1 MEELQQKEVATPQE
15 EVSVPLLKNTNF
27 LFLWTATLCSS
38 FALAFFTFSQ
48 TWYIAKTLNL
58 EASLGI
64 VFVALSV
71 PRLIFMIVG
80 GAIADKFPKKNIM
93 FYSNIVRALLVSA
106 ILTWFIVGDVTLYT
120 FALFALFFGLAD
132 AFFWSAD
139 GSILPELVEKHQLTQ
154 ANSLTHMSN
163 QASVILGPVLGG
175 ILIKFSNYETIFS
188 ITILLLILAAI
199 LVQKIQMTLQ
209 QEKKEE
215 KSMFTSIK
223 EGILYVKE
231 SPFLSTFLICSAFL
245 NLFLIGPMQ
254 VGFPLFVKNVL
265 HGDSLH
271 FSYLEAAVGSG
282 MAVGAVIV
290 GLRNISRRRG
300 LFCIVMMLLSGM
312 FFFILNFSTEL
323 WHALLA
329 GACYGM
335 TIAMAIVPL
344 MAMIQSTV
352 KEEMMGRVMSLL
364 MLTSMGFIPLSYAF
378 TSLALAAGLPI
389 VTIMKSGAIAVI
401 VFVLFVAIRVPVVR
415 KFD

>member
-1 MEELQQKEVATPQE
+1 MEELQQNKSALKG
-15 EVSVPLLKNTNF
+15 SGKPLLKNTNF
-27 LFLWTATLCSS
+27 LFLWAATLFSS

-71 PRLIFMIVG
+71 PRLIFMIIG
-80 GAIADKFPKKNIM
+80 GALADKFPKKNIM
-93 FYSNIVRALLVSA
+93 FYSNIIRAILVA
-106 ILTWFIVGDVTLYT
+106 TILTWFIVGDVTLYT

-139 GSILPELVEKHQLTQ
+139 GSILPELVEKSRLTQ
-154 ANSLTHMSN
+154 ANSLTQMTN

-175 ILIKFSNYETIFS
+175 ILIKFTNYETIFS
-188 ITILLLILAAI
+188 ITILLLIIAAI
-199 LVQKIQMTLQ
+199 LVQKIQFTVP
-209 QEKKEE
+209 EKNETDKG
-215 KSMFTSIK
+215 MFTSIK
-223 EGILYVKE
+223 EGISYVKE

-265 HGDSLH
+265 HGDSLQ
-271 FSYLEAAVGSG
+271 FSYLEASVGGG
-282 MAVGAVIV
+282 MAIGAVIV
-290 GLRNISRRRG
+290 GLKNINRRRG
-300 LFCIVMMLLSGM
+300 LFCIIMMLLSGI
-312 FFFILNFSTEL
+312 FFLAINFSTVL
-323 WHALLA
+323 WQALLA
-329 GACYGM
+329 GMFYGI

-364 MLTSMGFIPLSYAF
+364 MLSSMGFIPLSYAF
-378 TSLALAAGLPI
+378 TSLALGIGIPI
-389 VTIMKSGAIAVI
+389 VTVMKSGAIAVI

>member
-1 MEELQQKEVATPQE
+1 MEELQQNKTALEG
-15 EVSVPLLKNTNF
+15 SGKPLLKNTNF
-27 LFLWTATLCSS
+27 LFLWAATLFSS

-58 EASLGI
+58 EASLGV

-80 GAIADKFPKKNIM
+80 GAVADKFPKKNIM
-93 FYSNIVRALLVSA
+93 FYSNIIRAILVA
-106 ILTWFIVGDVTLYT
+106 TILTWFIVGDITLYT

-139 GSILPELVEKHQLTQ
+139 GSILPELVEKSRLTQ
-154 ANSLTHMSN
+154 ANSLTQMTN

-175 ILIKFSNYETIFS
+175 ILIKFTNYETIFS
-188 ITILLLILAAI
+188 ITILLLIVAAI
-199 LVQKIQMTLQ
+199 LVQKIQFTMPEQKDTD
-209 QEKKEE
+209 KG
-215 KSMFTSIK
+215 MFTSIK

-265 HGDSLH
+265 HGDSLQ
-271 FSYLEAAVGSG
+271 FSYLEASVGGG
-282 MAVGAVIV
+282 MAIGAVIV
-290 GLRNISRRRG
+290 GLKNINRRRG
-300 LFCIVMMLLSGM
+300 LFCIIMMLLSGV
-312 FFFILNFSTEL
+312 FFLSINFSTVL
-323 WHALLA
+323 WQALLA
-329 GACYGM
+329 GMFYGI

-364 MLTSMGFIPLSYAF
+364 MLSSMGFIPLSYAF
-378 TSLALAAGLPI
+378 TSIALAIGIPI
-389 VTIMKSGAIAVI
+389 VTVMKSGAIAVI

>member
-1 MEELQQKEVATPQE
+1 MEELQQNKSALEG
-15 EVSVPLLKNTNF
+15 SGKPLLKNTNF
-27 LFLWTATLCSS
+27 LFLWAATLFSS

-58 EASLGI
+58 EASLGV

-71 PRLIFMIVG
+71 PRLIFMIIG
-80 GAIADKFPKKNIM
+80 GAVADKFPKKNIM
-93 FYSNIVRALLVSA
+93 FYSNIIRAILVA
-106 ILTWFIVGDVTLYT
+106 TILTWFIVGDVTLYT

-139 GSILPELVEKHQLTQ
+139 GSILPELVEKSRLTQ
-154 ANSLTHMSN
+154 ANSLTQMTN

-175 ILIKFSNYETIFS
+175 ILIKFTNYETIFS
-188 ITILLLILAAI
+188 ITILLLIVAAI
-199 LVQKIQMTLQ
+199 LVQKIQFTMPE
-209 QEKKEE
+209 QENTDKG
-215 KSMFTSIK
+215 MFTSIK

-231 SPFLSTFLICSAFL
+231 SPFLSTFLLCSAFL

-265 HGDSLH
+265 HGDSLQ
-271 FSYLEAAVGSG
+271 FSYLEASVGGG
-282 MAVGAVIV
+282 MAIGAIIV
-290 GLRNISRRRG
+290 GLKNINRRRG
-300 LFCIVMMLLSGM
+300 LFCIIMMLLSGV
-312 FFFILNFSTEL
+312 FFLSINFSTVL
-323 WHALLA
+323 WQALLA
-329 GACYGM
+329 GMFYGI

-364 MLTSMGFIPLSYAF
+364 MLSSMGFIPLSYAF
-378 TSLALAAGLPI
+378 TSIALAIGIPI
-389 VTIMKSGAIAVI
+389 VTVMKSGAIAVI

>member
-1 MEELQQKEVATPQE
+1 MEELQQNKTALEG
-15 EVSVPLLKNTNF
+15 SGKPLLKNTNF
-27 LFLWTATLCSS
+27 LFLWAATLFSS

-58 EASLGI
+58 EASLGV

-71 PRLIFMIVG
+71 PRLIFMIIG
-80 GAIADKFPKKNIM
+80 GAVADKFPKKNIM
-93 FYSNIVRALLVSA
+93 FYSNIIRAILVA
-106 ILTWFIVGDVTLYT
+106 TILTWFIVGDVTLYT

-139 GSILPELVEKHQLTQ
+139 GSILPELVEKSRLTQ
-154 ANSLTHMSN
+154 ANSLTQMTN
-163 QASVILGPVLGG
+163 QASVILGPILGG
-175 ILIKFSNYETIFS
+175 ILIKFTNYETIFS
-188 ITILLLILAAI
+188 ITILLLIVAAI
-199 LVQKIQMTLQ
+199 LVQKIQFTMPELKDTD
-209 QEKKEE
+209 KG
-215 KSMFTSIK
+215 MFTSIK

-231 SPFLSTFLICSAFL
+231 SPFLSTFLLCSAFL

-271 FSYLEAAVGSG
+271 FSYLEASVGGG
-282 MAVGAVIV
+282 MAIGAVIV
-290 GLRNISRRRG
+290 GLKNINRRRG
-300 LFCIVMMLLSGM
+300 LFCIIMMLLSGV
-312 FFFILNFSTEL
+312 FFLSINFSTVL
-323 WHALLA
+323 WQALLA
-329 GACYGM
+329 GMFYGI

-364 MLTSMGFIPLSYAF
+364 MLSSMGFIPLSYAF
-378 TSLALAAGLPI
+378 TSIALAMGIPI
-389 VTIMKSGAIAVI
+389 VTVMKSGAIAVI

>member
-1 MEELQQKEVATPQE
+1 MEELQQNKTALEG
-15 EVSVPLLKNTNF
+15 SGKPLLKNTNF
-27 LFLWTATLCSS
+27 LFLWAATLFSS

-58 EASLGI
+58 EASLGV

-71 PRLIFMIVG
+71 PRLIFMIIG
-80 GAIADKFPKKNIM
+80 GAVADKFPKKNIM
-93 FYSNIVRALLVSA
+93 FYSNIIRAILVA
-106 ILTWFIVGDVTLYT
+106 TILTWFIVGDVTLYT

-139 GSILPELVEKHQLTQ
+139 GSILPELVEKSRLTQ
-154 ANSLTHMSN
+154 ANSLTQMTN

-175 ILIKFSNYETIFS
+175 ILIKFTNYETIFS
-188 ITILLLILAAI
+188 ITILLLIVAAI
-199 LVQKIQMTLQ
+199 LVQKIQFTMPELKDTD
-209 QEKKEE
+209 

-231 SPFLSTFLICSAFL
+231 SPFLSTFLLCSAFL

-271 FSYLEAAVGSG
+271 FSYLEASVGGG
-282 MAVGAVIV
+282 MAIGAVIV
-290 GLRNISRRRG
+290 GLKNINRRRG
-300 LFCIVMMLLSGM
+300 LFCIIMMLLSGV
-312 FFFILNFSTEL
+312 FFLSINFSTVL
-323 WHALLA
+323 WQALLA
-329 GACYGM
+329 GMFYGI

-364 MLTSMGFIPLSYAF
+364 MLSSMGFIPLSYAF
-378 TSLALAAGLPI
+378 TSIALAMGIPI
-389 VTIMKSGAIAVI
+389 VTVMKSGAIAVI

>member
-1 MEELQQKEVATPQE
+1 MEELQQNKTALEG
-15 EVSVPLLKNTNF
+15 SGKPLLKNTNF
-27 LFLWTATLCSS
+27 LFLWAATLFSS

-58 EASLGI
+58 EASLGV

-71 PRLIFMIVG
+71 PRLIFMIIG
-80 GAIADKFPKKNIM
+80 GAVADKFPKKNIM
-93 FYSNIVRALLVSA
+93 FYSNIIRAILVA
-106 ILTWFIVGDVTLYT
+106 TILTWFIVGDVTLYT
-120 FALFALFFGLAD
+120 FTLFALFFGLAD

-139 GSILPELVEKHQLTQ
+139 GSILPELVEKSRLTQ
-154 ANSLTHMSN
+154 ANSLTQMTN

-175 ILIKFSNYETIFS
+175 ILIKFTNYETIFS
-188 ITILLLILAAI
+188 ITILLLIVAAI
-199 LVQKIQMTLQ
+199 LVQKIQFTMSEQKDTD
-209 QEKKEE
+209 KG
-215 KSMFTSIK
+215 MFTSIK

-265 HGDSLH
+265 HGDSLQ
-271 FSYLEAAVGSG
+271 FSYLEAAVGGG
-282 MAVGAVIV
+282 MAIGAVIV
-290 GLRNISRRRG
+290 GLKNINRRRG
-300 LFCIVMMLLSGM
+300 LFCIIMMLLSGI
-312 FFFILNFSTEL
+312 FFLSINFSTVL
-323 WHALLA
+323 WQALLA
-329 GACYGM
+329 GMFYGI

-344 MAMIQSTV
+344 MAMIQATV

-364 MLTSMGFIPLSYAF
+364 MLSSMGFIPLSYAF
-378 TSLALAAGLPI
+378 TSIALAIGIPI
-389 VTIMKSGAIAVI
+389 VTVMKSGAIAVI

>member
-1 MEELQQKEVATPQE
+1 MEELQQNKSALEG
-15 EVSVPLLKNTNF
+15 SGKPLLKNTNF
-27 LFLWTATLCSS
+27 LFLWAATLFSS

-58 EASLGI
+58 EASLGV

-71 PRLIFMIVG
+71 PRLIFMIIG
-80 GAIADKFPKKNIM
+80 GAVADKFPKKNIM
-93 FYSNIVRALLVSA
+93 FYSNIVRAILVA
-106 ILTWFIVGDVTLYT
+106 TILTWFIVGDVTLYT

-139 GSILPELVEKHQLTQ
+139 GSILPELVEKSRLTQ
-154 ANSLTHMSN
+154 ANSLTQMTN

-175 ILIKFSNYETIFS
+175 ILIKFTNYETIFS
-188 ITILLLILAAI
+188 ITILLLIVAAI
-199 LVQKIQMTLQ
+199 LVQKIQFTMPTQ
-209 QEKKEE
+209 QNTDKG
-215 KSMFTSIK
+215 MFTSIK

-265 HGDSLH
+265 HGDSLQ
-271 FSYLEAAVGSG
+271 FSYLEASVGGG
-282 MAVGAVIV
+282 MAIGAVIV
-290 GLRNISRRRG
+290 GLKNINRRRG
-300 LFCIVMMLLSGM
+300 LFCIIMMLLSGV
-312 FFFILNFSTEL
+312 FFLSINFSTVL
-323 WHALLA
+323 WQALLA
-329 GACYGM
+329 GMFYGI

-364 MLTSMGFIPLSYAF
+364 MLSSMGFIPLSYAF
-378 TSLALAAGLPI
+378 TSIALAIGIPI
-389 VTIMKSGAIAVI
+389 VTVMKSGAIAVI

>member
-1 MEELQQKEVATPQE
+1 MEELQQNKSALEG
-15 EVSVPLLKNTNF
+15 SGKPLLKNTNF
-27 LFLWTATLCSS
+27 LFLWAATLFSS

-58 EASLGI
+58 EASLGV

-71 PRLIFMIVG
+71 PRLIFMIIG
-80 GAIADKFPKKNIM
+80 GAVADKFPKKNIM
-93 FYSNIVRALLVSA
+93 FYSNIVRAILVA
-106 ILTWFIVGDVTLYT
+106 TILTWFIVGDVTLYT

-139 GSILPELVEKHQLTQ
+139 GSILPELVEKSRLTQ
-154 ANSLTHMSN
+154 ANSLTQMTN

-175 ILIKFSNYETIFS
+175 ILIKFTNYETIFS
-188 ITILLLILAAI
+188 ITILLLIVAAI
-199 LVQKIQMTLQ
+199 LVQKIQFTMPEQ
-209 QEKKEE
+209 QNTD

-231 SPFLSTFLICSAFL
+231 SPFLLTFLICSAFL

-265 HGDSLH
+265 HGDSLQ
-271 FSYLEAAVGSG
+271 FSYLEASVGGG
-282 MAVGAVIV
+282 MAIGAVIV
-290 GLRNISRRRG
+290 GLKNINRRRG
-300 LFCIVMMLLSGM
+300 LFCIIMMLLSGV
-312 FFFILNFSTEL
+312 FFLSINFSTVL
-323 WHALLA
+323 WQALLA
-329 GACYGM
+329 GMFYGI

-364 MLTSMGFIPLSYAF
+364 MLSSMGFIPLSYAF
-378 TSLALAAGLPI
+378 TSIALAIGIPI
-389 VTIMKSGAIAVI
+389 VTVMKSGAIAVI

>member
-1 MEELQQKEVATPQE
+1 MEELQQNKSALEG
-15 EVSVPLLKNTNF
+15 SGKPLLKNTNF
-27 LFLWTATLCSS
+27 LFLWAATLFSS

-58 EASLGI
+58 EASLGV

-71 PRLIFMIVG
+71 PRLIFMIIG
-80 GAIADKFPKKNIM
+80 GAVADKFPKKNIM
-93 FYSNIVRALLVSA
+93 FYSNIVRAILVA
-106 ILTWFIVGDVTLYT
+106 TILTWFILGDVTLYT

-139 GSILPELVEKHQLTQ
+139 GSILPELVEKSRLTQ
-154 ANSLTHMSN
+154 ANSLTQMTN

-175 ILIKFSNYETIFS
+175 ILIKFTNYETIFS
-188 ITILLLILAAI
+188 ITILLLIVAAI
-199 LVQKIQMTLQ
+199 LVQKIQFTMPEQ
-209 QEKKEE
+209 QNTD

-254 VGFPLFVKNVL
+254 VGFPLFIKNVL
-265 HGDSLH
+265 HGDSLQ
-271 FSYLEAAVGSG
+271 FSYLEASVGGG
-282 MAVGAVIV
+282 MAIGAVIV
-290 GLRNISRRRG
+290 GLKNINRRRG
-300 LFCIVMMLLSGM
+300 LFCIIMMLLSGV
-312 FFFILNFSTEL
+312 FFLSINFSTVL
-323 WHALLA
+323 WQALLA
-329 GACYGM
+329 GMFYGI

-364 MLTSMGFIPLSYAF
+364 MLSSMGFIPLSYAF
-378 TSLALAAGLPI
+378 TSIALAIGIPI
-389 VTIMKSGAIAVI
+389 VTVMKSGAIAVI

>member
-1 MEELQQKEVATPQE
+1 MEKLQQNKSTLEG
-15 EVSVPLLKNTNF
+15 SGKPLLQNTNF
-27 LFLWTATLCSS
+27 LFLWAATLFSS

-58 EASLGI
+58 EASLGV

-80 GAIADKFPKKNIM
+80 GAVADKFPKKNIM
-93 FYSNIVRALLVSA
+93 FYSNIIRAILVA
-106 ILTWFIVGDVTLYT
+106 TILTWFIVGDVTLYT

-139 GSILPELVEKHQLTQ
+139 GSILPELVEKHRLTQ
-154 ANSLTHMSN
+154 ANSLTQMTN

-175 ILIKFSNYETIFS
+175 ILIKFTNYETIFT
-188 ITILLLILAAI
+188 ITIILLIVAAI
-199 LVQKIQMTLQ
+199 LVQKIQSTM
-209 QEKKEE
+209 QEEPDKDKG
-215 KSMFTSIK
+215 MFTSIK

-265 HGDSLH
+265 HGDSLQ
-271 FSYLEAAVGSG
+271 FSYLEAAVGGG
-282 MAVGAVIV
+282 MAIGAVIV
-290 GLRNISRRRG
+290 GLKNINRRRG
-300 LFCIVMMLLSGM
+300 LFCIVMMLLSGV
-312 FFFILNFSTEL
+312 FFLSINFSTAL
-323 WHALLA
+323 WQALLA
-329 GACYGM
+329 GAFYGI

-352 KEEMMGRVMSLL
+352 KEEMMGRVMSLM
-364 MLTSMGFIPLSYAF
+364 MLSSMGFIPLSYAI
-378 TSLALAAGLPI
+378 TSLALAAGIPI

-401 VFVLFVAIRVPVVR
+401 IFVLFVAIRVPVVR

>member
-1 MEELQQKEVATPQE
+1 MEELQQNKTALEG
-15 EVSVPLLKNTNF
+15 SGKPLLKNTNF
-27 LFLWTATLCSS
+27 LFLWAATLFSS

-58 EASLGI
+58 EASLGV

-80 GAIADKFPKKNIM
+80 GAVADKFPKKNIM
-93 FYSNIVRALLVSA
+93 FYSNIIRAILVA
-106 ILTWFIVGDVTLYT
+106 TILTWFIVGDVTLYT

-139 GSILPELVEKHQLTQ
+139 GSILPELVEKSRLTQ
-154 ANSLTHMSN
+154 ANSLTQMTN

-175 ILIKFSNYETIFS
+175 ILIKFTNYETIFS
-188 ITILLLILAAI
+188 ITILLLIVAAI
-199 LVQKIQMTLQ
+199 LVQKIQFTMPEQKDTD
-209 QEKKEE
+209 KG
-215 KSMFTSIK
+215 MFTSIK

-271 FSYLEAAVGSG
+271 FSYLEASVGGG
-282 MAVGAVIV
+282 MAIGAVIV
-290 GLRNISRRRG
+290 GLKNINRRRG
-300 LFCIVMMLLSGM
+300 LFCIIMMLLSGV
-312 FFFILNFSTEL
+312 FFLAINFSTVL
-323 WHALLA
+323 WQALLA
-329 GACYGM
+329 GMFYGI

-364 MLTSMGFIPLSYAF
+364 MLSSMGFIPLSYAF
-378 TSLALAAGLPI
+378 TSLALAMGIPI
-389 VTIMKSGAIAVI
+389 VTVMKSGAIAVI
-401 VFVLFVAIRVPVVR
+401 VFVLFVAIRIPVVR

>member
-1 MEELQQKEVATPQE
+1 MEELQQNKSALKENAK
-15 EVSVPLLKNTNF
+15 PLLKNTNF
-27 LFLWTATLCSS
+27 LFLWAATLFSS

-58 EASLGI
+58 EASLGV

-71 PRLIFMIVG
+71 PRLIFMIIG
-80 GAIADKFPKKNIM
+80 GAVADKFPKKNIM
-93 FYSNIVRALLVSA
+93 FYSNIIRAILVA
-106 ILTWFIVGDVTLYT
+106 TILTWFIVGDVTLYT

-139 GSILPELVEKHQLTQ
+139 GSILPELVEKSRLTQ
-154 ANSLTHMSN
+154 ANSLTQMSN

-175 ILIKFSNYETIFS
+175 ILIKFTNYETIFS
-188 ITILLLILAAI
+188 ITILLLIVAAI
-199 LVQKIQMTLQ
+199 LVQKIQFTMPEQ
-209 QEKKEE
+209 QNTDKG
-215 KSMFTSIK
+215 MFTSIK

-231 SPFLSTFLICSAFL
+231 SPFLSTFLLCSAFL

-265 HGDSLH
+265 HGDSLQ
-271 FSYLEAAVGSG
+271 FSYLEASVGGG
-282 MAVGAVIV
+282 MAIGAVIV
-290 GLRNISRRRG
+290 GLKNINRRRG
-300 LFCIVMMLLSGM
+300 LFCIIMMLLSGV
-312 FFFILNFSTEL
+312 FFLSINFSTVL
-323 WHALLA
+323 WQALLA
-329 GACYGM
+329 GMFYGI

-364 MLTSMGFIPLSYAF
+364 MLSSMGFIPLSYAF
-378 TSLALAAGLPI
+378 TSIALAIGLPI
-389 VTIMKSGAIAVI
+389 VTVMKSGAISVI

>member
-1 MEELQQKEVATPQE
+1 MEELQQNKSALE
-15 EVSVPLLKNTNF
+15 ETAKPLLKNTDF
-27 LFLWTATLCSS
+27 LFLWAATLFSS

-58 EASLGI
+58 EASLGV

-71 PRLIFMIVG
+71 PRLIFMIIG
-80 GAIADKFPKKNIM
+80 GALADKFPKKNIM
-93 FYSNIVRALLVSA
+93 FYSNIIRAILVA
-106 ILTWFIVGDVTLYT
+106 TILTWFIVGDVTLYT

-139 GSILPELVEKHQLTQ
+139 GSILPELVEKSRLTQ
-154 ANSLTHMSN
+154 ANSLTQMTN

-175 ILIKFSNYETIFS
+175 ILIKFTNYETIFS
-188 ITILLLILAAI
+188 ITILLLIVAAI
-199 LVQKIQMTLQ
+199 LVQKIQFTVPEQ
-209 QEKKEE
+209 QNTDKG
-215 KSMFTSIK
+215 MFTSIK

-265 HGDSLH
+265 HGDSLQ
-271 FSYLEAAVGSG
+271 FSYLEASVGGG
-282 MAVGAVIV
+282 MAIGAVIV
-290 GLRNISRRRG
+290 GLKNINRRRG
-300 LFCIVMMLLSGM
+300 LFCIIMMLLSGV
-312 FFFILNFSTEL
+312 FFLSINFSTVL
-323 WHALLA
+323 WQALLA
-329 GACYGM
+329 GMFYGI

-364 MLTSMGFIPLSYAF
+364 MLSSMGFIPLSYAF
-378 TSLALAAGLPI
+378 TSIALAMGIPI
-389 VTIMKSGAIAVI
+389 VTVMKSGAIAVI

>member
-1 MEELQQKEVATPQE
+1 MEELQQNKTALEG
-15 EVSVPLLKNTNF
+15 SGKPLLKNTNF
-27 LFLWTATLCSS
+27 LFLWAATLFSS

-58 EASLGI
+58 EASLGV

-80 GAIADKFPKKNIM
+80 GAVADKFPKKNIM
-93 FYSNIVRALLVSA
+93 FYSNIIRAILVA
-106 ILTWFIVGDVTLYT
+106 TILTWFIVGDVTLYT

-139 GSILPELVEKHQLTQ
+139 GSILPELVEKSRLTQ
-154 ANSLTHMSN
+154 ANSLTQMTN

-175 ILIKFSNYETIFS
+175 ILIKFTNYETIFS
-188 ITILLLILAAI
+188 ITILLLIVAAI
-199 LVQKIQMTLQ
+199 LVQKIQFTMPEQKDTD
-209 QEKKEE
+209 KG
-215 KSMFTSIK
+215 MFTSIK

-265 HGDSLH
+265 HGDSLQ
-271 FSYLEAAVGSG
+271 FSYLEASVGGG
-282 MAVGAVIV
+282 MAIGAIIV
-290 GLRNISRRRG
+290 GLKNINRRRG
-300 LFCIVMMLLSGM
+300 LFCIIMMLLSGI
-312 FFFILNFSTEL
+312 FFLAINFSTVL
-323 WHALLA
+323 WQALLA
-329 GACYGM
+329 GMFYGI

-364 MLTSMGFIPLSYAF
+364 MLSSMGFIPLSYAF
-378 TSLALAAGLPI
+378 TSIALAIGIPI
-389 VTIMKSGAIAVI
+389 VTVMKSGAIAVI

>member
-1 MEELQQKEVATPQE
+1 MEELQQNKTALEG
-15 EVSVPLLKNTNF
+15 SGKPLLKNTNF
-27 LFLWTATLCSS
+27 LFLWAATLFSS

-58 EASLGI
+58 EASLGV

-80 GAIADKFPKKNIM
+80 GAVADKFPKKNIM
-93 FYSNIVRALLVSA
+93 FYSNIIRAILVA
-106 ILTWFIVGDVTLYT
+106 TILTWFIVGDVTLYT

-139 GSILPELVEKHQLTQ
+139 GSILPELVEKSRLTQ
-154 ANSLTHMSN
+154 ANSLTQMTN

-175 ILIKFSNYETIFS
+175 ILIKFTNYETIFS
-188 ITILLLILAAI
+188 ITILLLIVAAI
-199 LVQKIQMTLQ
+199 LVQKIQFTMPEQKDTD
-209 QEKKEE
+209 KG
-215 KSMFTSIK
+215 MFTSIK

-271 FSYLEAAVGSG
+271 FSYLEASVGGG
-282 MAVGAVIV
+282 MAIGAVIV
-290 GLRNISRRRG
+290 GLKNINRRRG
-300 LFCIVMMLLSGM
+300 LFCIIMMLLSGI
-312 FFFILNFSTEL
+312 FFLAINFSTVL
-323 WHALLA
+323 WQALLA
-329 GACYGM
+329 GMFYGI

-364 MLTSMGFIPLSYAF
+364 MLSSMGFIPLSYAF
-378 TSLALAAGLPI
+378 TSLALAMGIPI
-389 VTIMKSGAIAVI
+389 VTVMKSGAIAVI

>member
-1 MEELQQKEVATPQE
+1 MEELQQNKTALEG
-15 EVSVPLLKNTNF
+15 SGKPLLKNTNF
-27 LFLWTATLCSS
+27 LFLWAATLFSS

-71 PRLIFMIVG
+71 PRLIFMIIG
-80 GAIADKFPKKNIM
+80 GAVADKFPKKNIM
-93 FYSNIVRALLVSA
+93 FYSNIIRAILVA
-106 ILTWFIVGDVTLYT
+106 TILTWFIVGDVTLYT

-139 GSILPELVEKHQLTQ
+139 GSILPELVEKSRLTQ
-154 ANSLTHMSN
+154 ANSLTQMTN

-175 ILIKFSNYETIFS
+175 ILIKFTNYETIFS
-188 ITILLLILAAI
+188 ITILLLIVAAI
-199 LVQKIQMTLQ
+199 LVQKIQFTMSEQKDTD
-209 QEKKEE
+209 KG
-215 KSMFTSIK
+215 MFTSIK

-265 HGDSLH
+265 HGDSLQ
-271 FSYLEAAVGSG
+271 FSYLEAAVGGG
-282 MAVGAVIV
+282 MAIGAVIV
-290 GLRNISRRRG
+290 GLKNINRRRG
-300 LFCIVMMLLSGM
+300 LFCIIMMLLSGI
-312 FFFILNFSTEL
+312 FFLSINFSTVL
-323 WHALLA
+323 WQALLA
-329 GACYGM
+329 GMFYGI

-344 MAMIQSTV
+344 MAMIQATV

-364 MLTSMGFIPLSYAF
+364 MLSSMGFIPLSYAF
-378 TSLALAAGLPI
+378 TSIALAIGIPI
-389 VTIMKSGAIAVI
+389 VTVMKSGAIAVI

>member
-1 MEELQQKEVATPQE
+1 MEELQQNKSALEG
-15 EVSVPLLKNTNF
+15 SGKPLLKNTNF
-27 LFLWTATLCSS
+27 LFLWAATLFSS

-71 PRLIFMIVG
+71 PRLIFMIIG
-80 GAIADKFPKKNIM
+80 GALADKFPKKNIM
-93 FYSNIVRALLVSA
+93 FYSNIIRAILVA
-106 ILTWFIVGDVTLYT
+106 TILTWFIVGDVTLYT

-139 GSILPELVEKHQLTQ
+139 GSILPELVEKSRLTQ
-154 ANSLTHMSN
+154 ANSLTQMTN

-175 ILIKFSNYETIFS
+175 ILIKFTNYETIFS
-188 ITILLLILAAI
+188 ITILLLIIAAI
-199 LVQKIQMTLQ
+199 LVQKIQFTVP
-209 QEKKEE
+209 EKNETDKG
-215 KSMFTSIK
+215 MFTSIK

-265 HGDSLH
+265 HGDSLQ
-271 FSYLEAAVGSG
+271 FSYLEASVGGG
-282 MAVGAVIV
+282 MAIGAVIV
-290 GLRNISRRRG
+290 GLKNINRRRG
-300 LFCIVMMLLSGM
+300 LFCIIMMLLSGV
-312 FFFILNFSTEL
+312 FFLAINFSSVL
-323 WHALLA
+323 WQALLA
-329 GACYGM
+329 GMFYGI

-364 MLTSMGFIPLSYAF
+364 MLSSMGFIPLSYAF
-378 TSLALAAGLPI
+378 TSLALGVGIPI
-389 VTIMKSGAIAVI
+389 VTVMKSGAIAVI

>member
-1 MEELQQKEVATPQE
+1 MEELQQNKSALKENAK
-15 EVSVPLLKNTNF
+15 PLLKNTNF
-27 LFLWTATLCSS
+27 LFLWAATLFSS

-71 PRLIFMIVG
+71 PRLIFMIIG
-80 GAIADKFPKKNIM
+80 GALADKFPKKNIM
-93 FYSNIVRALLVSA
+93 FYSNIIRAILVA
-106 ILTWFIVGDVTLYT
+106 TILTWFIVGDVTLYT

-139 GSILPELVEKHQLTQ
+139 GSILPELVEKSRLTQ
-154 ANSLTHMSN
+154 ANSLTQMTN

-175 ILIKFSNYETIFS
+175 ILIKFTNYETIFS
-188 ITILLLILAAI
+188 ITILLLIIAAI
-199 LVQKIQMTLQ
+199 LVQKIQFTVP
-209 QEKKEE
+209 EKTETDKG
-215 KSMFTSIK
+215 MFTSIK

-265 HGDSLH
+265 HGDSLQ
-271 FSYLEAAVGSG
+271 FSYLEASVGGG
-282 MAVGAVIV
+282 MAIGAVIV
-290 GLRNISRRRG
+290 GLKNINRRRG
-300 LFCIVMMLLSGM
+300 LFCIIMMLLSGV
-312 FFFILNFSTEL
+312 FFLSINFSTVL
-323 WHALLA
+323 WQALLA
-329 GACYGM
+329 GMFYGI

-364 MLTSMGFIPLSYAF
+364 MLSSMGFIPLSYAF
-378 TSLALAAGLPI
+378 TSIALAIGIPI
-389 VTIMKSGAIAVI
+389 VTVMKSGAIAVI

>member
-1 MEELQQKEVATPQE
+1 MEELQQNKTALEG
-15 EVSVPLLKNTNF
+15 SGKPLLKNTNF
-27 LFLWTATLCSS
+27 LFLWAATLFSS

-58 EASLGI
+58 EASLGV

-71 PRLIFMIVG
+71 PRLIFMIIG
-80 GAIADKFPKKNIM
+80 GAVADKFPKKNIM
-93 FYSNIVRALLVSA
+93 FYSNIIRAILVA
-106 ILTWFIVGDVTLYT
+106 TILTWFIVGDVTLYT

-139 GSILPELVEKHQLTQ
+139 GSILPELVEKSRLTQ
-154 ANSLTHMSN
+154 ANSLTQMTN

-175 ILIKFSNYETIFS
+175 ILIKFTNYETIFS
-188 ITILLLILAAI
+188 ITILLLIVAAI
-199 LVQKIQMTLQ
+199 LVQKIQFTMSEQKDTN
-209 QEKKEE
+209 KG
-215 KSMFTSIK
+215 MFTSIK

-265 HGDSLH
+265 HGDSLQ
-271 FSYLEAAVGSG
+271 FSYLEAAVGGG
-282 MAVGAVIV
+282 MAIGAVIV
-290 GLRNISRRRG
+290 GLKNINRRRG
-300 LFCIVMMLLSGM
+300 LFCIIMMLLSGI
-312 FFFILNFSTEL
+312 FFLSINFSTVL
-323 WHALLA
+323 WQALLA
-329 GACYGM
+329 GMFYGI

-344 MAMIQSTV
+344 MAMIQATV

-364 MLTSMGFIPLSYAF
+364 MLSSMGFIPLSYAF
-378 TSLALAAGLPI
+378 TSIALAIGIPI
-389 VTIMKSGAIAVI
+389 VTVMKSGAIAVI

>member
-1 MEELQQKEVATPQE
+1 MEELQQNKSAPTEGGT
-15 EVSVPLLKNTNF
+15 PLLQNTNF
-27 LFLWTATLCSS
+27 LFLWAATLFSS

-58 EASLGI
+58 EASLGV

-80 GAIADKFPKKNIM
+80 GAVADKFPKKNIM
-93 FYSNIVRALLVSA
+93 FYSNIIRALLVA
-106 ILTWFIVGDVTLYT
+106 TILIWFIVGHVTLYT

-139 GSILPELVEKHQLTQ
+139 GSILPELVEKHRLTQ
-154 ANSLTHMSN
+154 ANSLTQMTN

-175 ILIKFSNYETIFS
+175 ILIKFSNYETIFT
-188 ITILLLILAAI
+188 ITILLLIIAAI
-199 LVQKIQMTLQ
+199 LVQKIQFTLQ
-209 QEKKEE
+209 EKTDTDKG
-215 KSMFTSIK
+215 MFTSIK

-254 VGFPLFVKNVL
+254 VGFPLFIKNVL
-265 HGDSLH
+265 HGDSLQ
-271 FSYLEAAVGSG
+271 FSYLEAAVGGG
-282 MAVGAVIV
+282 MAIGAVIV
-290 GLRNISRRRG
+290 GLKDINRRRG
-300 LFCIVMMLLSGM
+300 LFCIIMMLLSGV
-312 FFFILNFSTEL
+312 FFLSINFSTTL
-323 WHALLA
+323 WQALLA
-329 GACYGM
+329 GAFYGI

-364 MLTSMGFIPLSYAF
+364 MLSSMGFIPLSYAF
-378 TSLALAAGLPI
+378 TSLALAAGIPI

>member
-1 MEELQQKEVATPQE
+1 MEELQQNKSALEG
-15 EVSVPLLKNTNF
+15 SGKPLLKNTNF
-27 LFLWTATLCSS
+27 LFLWAATLFSS

-58 EASLGI
+58 EASLGV

-71 PRLIFMIVG
+71 PRLIFMIIG
-80 GAIADKFPKKNIM
+80 GAVADKFPKKNIM
-93 FYSNIVRALLVSA
+93 FYSNIIRAILVA
-106 ILTWFIVGDVTLYT
+106 TILTWFIVGDVTLYT

-139 GSILPELVEKHQLTQ
+139 GSILPELVEKSRLTQ
-154 ANSLTHMSN
+154 ANSLTQMTN

-175 ILIKFSNYETIFS
+175 ILIKFTNYETIFS
-188 ITILLLILAAI
+188 ITILLLIVAAI
-199 LVQKIQMTLQ
+199 LVQKIQFTMPEQ
-209 QEKKEE
+209 QNTDKG
-215 KSMFTSIK
+215 MFTSIK

-265 HGDSLH
+265 HGDSLQ
-271 FSYLEAAVGSG
+271 FSYLEASVGGG
-282 MAVGAVIV
+282 MAIGAVIV
-290 GLRNISRRRG
+290 GLKNINRRRG
-300 LFCIVMMLLSGM
+300 LFCIVMMLLSGV
-312 FFFILNFSTEL
+312 FFLSINFSTVL
-323 WHALLA
+323 WQALLA
-329 GACYGM
+329 GMFYGI

-364 MLTSMGFIPLSYAF
+364 MLSSMGFIPLSYAF
-378 TSLALAAGLPI
+378 TSIALAIGIPI
-389 VTIMKSGAIAVI
+389 VTVMKSGAIAVI

>member
-1 MEELQQKEVATPQE
+1 MEELQQNKSALEG
-15 EVSVPLLKNTNF
+15 SGKPLLKNTNF
-27 LFLWTATLCSS
+27 LFLWAATLFSS

-58 EASLGI
+58 EASLGV

-71 PRLIFMIVG
+71 PRLIFMIIG
-80 GAIADKFPKKNIM
+80 GAVADKFPKKNIM
-93 FYSNIVRALLVSA
+93 FYSNIIRAILVA
-106 ILTWFIVGDVTLYT
+106 TILTWFIVGDVTLYT

-139 GSILPELVEKHQLTQ
+139 GSILPELVEKSRLTQ
-154 ANSLTHMSN
+154 ANSLTQMTN

-175 ILIKFSNYETIFS
+175 ILIKFTNYETIFS
-188 ITILLLILAAI
+188 ITILLLIVAAI
-199 LVQKIQMTLQ
+199 LVQKIQFTMSEQ
-209 QEKKEE
+209 QNTDKG
-215 KSMFTSIK
+215 MFTSIK

-265 HGDSLH
+265 HGDSLQ
-271 FSYLEAAVGSG
+271 FSYLEASVGGG
-282 MAVGAVIV
+282 MAIGAVIV
-290 GLRNISRRRG
+290 GLKNINRRRG
-300 LFCIVMMLLSGM
+300 LFCIIMMLLSGV
-312 FFFILNFSTEL
+312 FFLSINFSTVL
-323 WHALLA
+323 WQALLA
-329 GACYGM
+329 GMFYGI

-364 MLTSMGFIPLSYAF
+364 MLSSMGFIPLSYAF
-378 TSLALAAGLPI
+378 TSIALAIGIPI
-389 VTIMKSGAIAVI
+389 VTVMKSGAIAVI

>member
-1 MEELQQKEVATPQE
+1 MEELQQNKTALEG
-15 EVSVPLLKNTNF
+15 SGKPLLKNTNF
-27 LFLWTATLCSS
+27 LFLWAATLFSS

-58 EASLGI
+58 EASLGV

-71 PRLIFMIVG
+71 PRLIFMIIG
-80 GAIADKFPKKNIM
+80 GAVADKFPKKNIM
-93 FYSNIVRALLVSA
+93 FYSNIIRAILVA
-106 ILTWFIVGDVTLYT
+106 TILTWFIVGDVTLYT

-139 GSILPELVEKHQLTQ
+139 GSILPELVEKSRLTQ
-154 ANSLTHMSN
+154 ANSLTQMTN

-175 ILIKFSNYETIFS
+175 ILIKFTNYETIFS
-188 ITILLLILAAI
+188 ITILLLIVAAI
-199 LVQKIQMTLQ
+199 LVQKIQFTMPELKDTD
-209 QEKKEE
+209 KG
-215 KSMFTSIK
+215 MFTSIK

-231 SPFLSTFLICSAFL
+231 SPFLSTFLLCSAFL

-271 FSYLEAAVGSG
+271 FSYLEASVGGG
-282 MAVGAVIV
+282 MAIGAVII
-290 GLRNISRRRG
+290 GLKNINRRRG
-300 LFCIVMMLLSGM
+300 LFCIIMMLLSGV
-312 FFFILNFSTEL
+312 FFLSINFSTVL
-323 WHALLA
+323 WQALLA
-329 GACYGM
+329 GMFYGI

-364 MLTSMGFIPLSYAF
+364 MLSSMGFIPLSYAF
-378 TSLALAAGLPI
+378 TSIALAMGIPI
-389 VTIMKSGAIAVI
+389 VTVMKSGAIAVI

>member
-1 MEELQQKEVATPQE
+1 MEELQQNKSALEG
-15 EVSVPLLKNTNF
+15 SGKPLLKNTNF
-27 LFLWTATLCSS
+27 LFLWAATLFSS

-71 PRLIFMIVG
+71 PRLIFMIIG
-80 GAIADKFPKKNIM
+80 GALADKFPKKNIM
-93 FYSNIVRALLVSA
+93 FYSNIIRAILVA
-106 ILTWFIVGDVTLYT
+106 TILTWFIVGDVTLYT

-139 GSILPELVEKHQLTQ
+139 GSILPELVEKSRLTQ
-154 ANSLTHMSN
+154 ANSLTQMTN

-175 ILIKFSNYETIFS
+175 ILIKFTNYETIFS
-188 ITILLLILAAI
+188 ITILLLIIAAI
-199 LVQKIQMTLQ
+199 LVQKIQFTVP
-209 QEKKEE
+209 EKNETDKG
-215 KSMFTSIK
+215 MFTSIK
-223 EGILYVKE
+223 EGISYVKE

-245 NLFLIGPMQ
+245 NLFLMSPMQ

-265 HGDSLH
+265 HGDSLQ
-271 FSYLEAAVGSG
+271 FSYLEASVGGG
-282 MAVGAVIV
+282 MAIGAVIV
-290 GLRNISRRRG
+290 GLKNINRRRG
-300 LFCIVMMLLSGM
+300 LFCIIMMLLSGI
-312 FFFILNFSTEL
+312 FFLAINFSTVL
-323 WHALLA
+323 WQALLA
-329 GACYGM
+329 GMFYGI

-364 MLTSMGFIPLSYAF
+364 MLSSMGFIPLSYAF
-378 TSLALAAGLPI
+378 TSLALGIGIPI
-389 VTIMKSGAIAVI
+389 VTVMKSGAIAVI

>member
-1 MEELQQKEVATPQE
+1 MEELQQNKTALEG
-15 EVSVPLLKNTNF
+15 SGKPLLKNTNF
-27 LFLWTATLCSS
+27 LFLWAATLFSS

-48 TWYIAKTLNL
+48 TWYIAKTLNR
-58 EASLGI
+58 EASLGV

-71 PRLIFMIVG
+71 PRLIFMIIG
-80 GAIADKFPKKNIM
+80 GAVADKFPKKNIM
-93 FYSNIVRALLVSA
+93 FYSNIIRAILVA
-106 ILTWFIVGDVTLYT
+106 TILTWFIVGDVTLYT

-139 GSILPELVEKHQLTQ
+139 GSILPELVEKSRLTQ
-154 ANSLTHMSN
+154 ANSLTQMTN

-175 ILIKFSNYETIFS
+175 ILIKFTNYETIFS
-188 ITILLLILAAI
+188 ITILLLIVAAI
-199 LVQKIQMTLQ
+199 LVQKIQFTMPELKDTD
-209 QEKKEE
+209 KG
-215 KSMFTSIK
+215 MFTSIK

-265 HGDSLH
+265 HGDSLQ
-271 FSYLEAAVGSG
+271 FSYLEASVGGG
-282 MAVGAVIV
+282 MAIGAVIV
-290 GLRNISRRRG
+290 GLKNINRRRG
-300 LFCIVMMLLSGM
+300 LFCIIMMLLSGV
-312 FFFILNFSTEL
+312 FFLSINFSTVL
-323 WHALLA
+323 WQALLA
-329 GACYGM
+329 GMFYGI

-344 MAMIQSTV
+344 MAMIQATV

-364 MLTSMGFIPLSYAF
+364 MLSSMGFIPLSYAF
-378 TSLALAAGLPI
+378 TSIALAIGIPI
-389 VTIMKSGAIAVI
+389 VTVMKSGAIAVI

>member
-1 MEELQQKEVATPQE
+1 MEELQQNKSALKENAK
-15 EVSVPLLKNTNF
+15 PLLKNTNF
-27 LFLWTATLCSS
+27 LFLWAATLFSS

-58 EASLGI
+58 EASLGV

-71 PRLIFMIVG
+71 PRLIFMIIG
-80 GAIADKFPKKNIM
+80 GAVADKFPKKNIM
-93 FYSNIVRALLVSA
+93 FYSNIIRAVLVA
-106 ILTWFIVGDVTLYT
+106 TILTWFIVGDVTLYT

-139 GSILPELVEKHQLTQ
+139 GSILPELVEKSRLTQ
-154 ANSLTHMSN
+154 ANSLTQMSN

-175 ILIKFSNYETIFS
+175 ILIKFTNYETIFS
-188 ITILLLILAAI
+188 ITILLLIVAAI
-199 LVQKIQMTLQ
+199 LVQKIQFTMPEQ
-209 QEKKEE
+209 QNTDKG
-215 KSMFTSIK
+215 MFTSIK

-231 SPFLSTFLICSAFL
+231 SPFLSTFLLCSAFL

-265 HGDSLH
+265 HGDSLQ
-271 FSYLEAAVGSG
+271 FSYLEASVGGG
-282 MAVGAVIV
+282 MAIGAVIV
-290 GLRNISRRRG
+290 GLKNINRRRG
-300 LFCIVMMLLSGM
+300 LFCIIMMLLSGV
-312 FFFILNFSTEL
+312 FFLSINFSTVL
-323 WHALLA
+323 WQALLA
-329 GACYGM
+329 GMFYGI

-364 MLTSMGFIPLSYAF
+364 MLSSMGFIPLSYAF
-378 TSLALAAGLPI
+378 TSIALAIGLPI
-389 VTIMKSGAIAVI
+389 VTVMKSGAIAVI

>member
-1 MEELQQKEVATPQE
+1 MEELQQNKSALKENAK
-15 EVSVPLLKNTNF
+15 PLLKNTNF
-27 LFLWTATLCSS
+27 LFLWAATLFSS

-58 EASLGI
+58 EASLGV

-71 PRLIFMIVG
+71 PRLIFMIIG
-80 GAIADKFPKKNIM
+80 GAVADKFPKKNIM
-93 FYSNIVRALLVSA
+93 FYSNIIRAILVA
-106 ILTWFIVGDVTLYT
+106 TILTWFIVGDVTLYT

-139 GSILPELVEKHQLTQ
+139 GSILPELVEKSRLTQ
-154 ANSLTHMSN
+154 ANSLTQMTN

-175 ILIKFSNYETIFS
+175 ILIKFTNYETIFS
-188 ITILLLILAAI
+188 ITILLLIIAAI
-199 LVQKIQMTLQ
+199 LVQKIQFTMPEQ
-209 QEKKEE
+209 QNTDKG
-215 KSMFTSIK
+215 MFTSIK

-254 VGFPLFVKNVL
+254 VGFPLFVKNIL
-265 HGDSLH
+265 HGDSLQ
-271 FSYLEAAVGSG
+271 FSYLEASVGGG
-282 MAVGAVIV
+282 MAIGAVIV
-290 GLRNISRRRG
+290 GLKNINRRRG
-300 LFCIVMMLLSGM
+300 LFCIIMMLLSGV
-312 FFFILNFSTEL
+312 FFLSINFSTVL
-323 WHALLA
+323 WQALLA
-329 GACYGM
+329 GMFYGI

-364 MLTSMGFIPLSYAF
+364 MLSSMGFIPLSYAF
-378 TSLALAAGLPI
+378 TSIALAIGIPI
-389 VTIMKSGAIAVI
+389 VTVMKSGAIAVI

>member
-1 MEELQQKEVATPQE
+1 MEELQQNKTALEG
-15 EVSVPLLKNTNF
+15 SGKPLLKNTNF
-27 LFLWTATLCSS
+27 LFLWAATLFSS

-58 EASLGI
+58 EASLGV

-71 PRLIFMIVG
+71 PRLIFMIIG
-80 GAIADKFPKKNIM
+80 GAVADKFPKKNIM
-93 FYSNIVRALLVSA
+93 FYSNIIRAILVA
-106 ILTWFIVGDVTLYT
+106 TILTWFIVGDVTLYT

-139 GSILPELVEKHQLTQ
+139 GSILPELVEKSRLTQ
-154 ANSLTHMSN
+154 ANSLTQMTN

-175 ILIKFSNYETIFS
+175 ILIKFTNYETIFS
-188 ITILLLILAAI
+188 ITILLLIVAAI
-199 LVQKIQMTLQ
+199 LVQKIQFTMPEQKDTD
-209 QEKKEE
+209 KG
-215 KSMFTSIK
+215 MFTSIK

-271 FSYLEAAVGSG
+271 FSYLEASVGGG
-282 MAVGAVIV
+282 MAIGAVIV
-290 GLRNISRRRG
+290 GLKNINRRRG
-300 LFCIVMMLLSGM
+300 LFCIIMMLLSGI
-312 FFFILNFSTEL
+312 FFLAINFSTVL
-323 WHALLA
+323 WQALLA
-329 GACYGM
+329 GMFYGI

-364 MLTSMGFIPLSYAF
+364 MLSSMGFIPLSYAF
-378 TSLALAAGLPI
+378 TSLALAMGIPI
-389 VTIMKSGAIAVI
+389 VTVMKSGAIAVI

>member
-1 MEELQQKEVATPQE
+1 MEELQQNKTALEG
-15 EVSVPLLKNTNF
+15 SGKPLLKNTNF
-27 LFLWTATLCSS
+27 LFLWAATLFSS

-58 EASLGI
+58 EASLGV

-80 GAIADKFPKKNIM
+80 GAVADKFPKKNIM
-93 FYSNIVRALLVSA
+93 FYSNIIRAILVA
-106 ILTWFIVGDVTLYT
+106 TILTWFVVGDITLYT

-139 GSILPELVEKHQLTQ
+139 GSILPELVEKSRLTQ
-154 ANSLTHMSN
+154 ANSLTQMTN

-175 ILIKFSNYETIFS
+175 ILIKFTNYETIFS
-188 ITILLLILAAI
+188 ITILLLIVAAI
-199 LVQKIQMTLQ
+199 LVQKIQFTMPEQKDTD
-209 QEKKEE
+209 KG
-215 KSMFTSIK
+215 MFTSIK

-265 HGDSLH
+265 HGDSLQ
-271 FSYLEAAVGSG
+271 FSYLEASVGGG
-282 MAVGAVIV
+282 MAIGAVIV
-290 GLRNISRRRG
+290 GLKNINRRRG
-300 LFCIVMMLLSGM
+300 LFCIIMMLLSGV
-312 FFFILNFSTEL
+312 FFLSINFSTVL
-323 WHALLA
+323 WQALLA
-329 GACYGM
+329 GMFYGI

-364 MLTSMGFIPLSYAF
+364 MLSSMGFIPLSYAF
-378 TSLALAAGLPI
+378 TSIALAIGIPI
-389 VTIMKSGAIAVI
+389 VTVMKSGAIAVI

>member
-1 MEELQQKEVATPQE
+1 MEELQQNKSALKENAK
-15 EVSVPLLKNTNF
+15 PLLKNTNF
-27 LFLWTATLCSS
+27 LFLWAATLFSS

-71 PRLIFMIVG
+71 PRLIFMIIG
-80 GAIADKFPKKNIM
+80 GALADKFPKKNIM
-93 FYSNIVRALLVSA
+93 FYSNIIRAILVA
-106 ILTWFIVGDVTLYT
+106 TILTWFIVGDVTLYT

-139 GSILPELVEKHQLTQ
+139 GSILPELVEKSRLTQ
-154 ANSLTHMSN
+154 ANSLTQMTN

-175 ILIKFSNYETIFS
+175 ILIKFTNYETIFS
-188 ITILLLILAAI
+188 ITILLLIIAAI
-199 LVQKIQMTLQ
+199 LVQKIQFTVP
-209 QEKKEE
+209 EKNETDKG
-215 KSMFTSIK
+215 MFTSIK
-223 EGILYVKE
+223 EGISYVKE
-231 SPFLSTFLICSAFL
+231 SPFLSTFLLCSAFL

-265 HGDSLH
+265 HGDSLQ
-271 FSYLEAAVGSG
+271 FSYLEAAVGGG
-282 MAVGAVIV
+282 MAIGAVIV
-290 GLRNISRRRG
+290 GLKNINRRRG
-300 LFCIVMMLLSGM
+300 LFCIIMMLLSGV
-312 FFFILNFSTEL
+312 FFLSINFSTVL
-323 WHALLA
+323 WQALLA
-329 GACYGM
+329 GMFYGI

-364 MLTSMGFIPLSYAF
+364 MLSSMGFIPLSYAF
-378 TSLALAAGLPI
+378 TSIALWAGIPI

>member
-1 MEELQQKEVATPQE
+1 MEELQQNKSALEG
-15 EVSVPLLKNTNF
+15 SGKPLLKNTNF
-27 LFLWTATLCSS
+27 LFLWAATLFSS

-71 PRLIFMIVG
+71 PRLIFMIIG
-80 GAIADKFPKKNIM
+80 GALADKFPKKNIM
-93 FYSNIVRALLVSA
+93 FYSNIIRAILVA
-106 ILTWFIVGDVTLYT
+106 TILTWFIVGDVTLYT

-139 GSILPELVEKHQLTQ
+139 GSILPELVEKSRLTQ
-154 ANSLTHMSN
+154 ANSLTQMTN

-175 ILIKFSNYETIFS
+175 ILIKFTNYETIFS
-188 ITILLLILAAI
+188 ITILLLIIAAI
-199 LVQKIQMTLQ
+199 LVQKIQFTVP
-209 QEKKEE
+209 EKNETDKG
-215 KSMFTSIK
+215 MFTSIK
-223 EGILYVKE
+223 EGISYVKE

-265 HGDSLH
+265 HGDSLQ
-271 FSYLEAAVGSG
+271 FSYLEASVGGG
-282 MAVGAVIV
+282 MAIGAVIV
-290 GLRNISRRRG
+290 GLKNINRRRG
-300 LFCIVMMLLSGM
+300 LFCIIMMLLSGV
-312 FFFILNFSTEL
+312 FFLAINFSTVL
-323 WHALLA
+323 WQALLA
-329 GACYGM
+329 GMFYGI

-364 MLTSMGFIPLSYAF
+364 MLSSMGFIPLSYAF
-378 TSLALAAGLPI
+378 TSLALGIGIPI
-389 VTIMKSGAIAVI
+389 VTVMKSGAIAVI

>member
-1 MEELQQKEVATPQE
+1 MEELQQNKSAFKENAK
-15 EVSVPLLKNTNF
+15 PLLKNTNF
-27 LFLWTATLCSS
+27 LFLWAATLFSS

-58 EASLGI
+58 EASLGV

-71 PRLIFMIVG
+71 PRLIFMIIG
-80 GAIADKFPKKNIM
+80 GAVADKFPKKNIM
-93 FYSNIVRALLVSA
+93 FYSNIIRAILVA
-106 ILTWFIVGDVTLYT
+106 TILTWFIVGDVTLYT

-139 GSILPELVEKHQLTQ
+139 GSILPELVEKSRLTQ
-154 ANSLTHMSN
+154 ANSLTQMSN

-175 ILIKFSNYETIFS
+175 ILIKFTNYETIFS
-188 ITILLLILAAI
+188 ITILLLIVAAI
-199 LVQKIQMTLQ
+199 LVQKIQFTMPEQ
-209 QEKKEE
+209 QNTDKG
-215 KSMFTSIK
+215 MFTSIK

-231 SPFLSTFLICSAFL
+231 SPFLSTFLLCSAFL

-265 HGDSLH
+265 HGDSLQ
-271 FSYLEAAVGSG
+271 FSYLEASVGGG
-282 MAVGAVIV
+282 MAIGAVIV
-290 GLRNISRRRG
+290 GLKNINRRRG
-300 LFCIVMMLLSGM
+300 LFCIIMMLLSGV
-312 FFFILNFSTEL
+312 FFLSINFSTVL
-323 WHALLA
+323 WQALLA
-329 GACYGM
+329 GMFYGI

-364 MLTSMGFIPLSYAF
+364 MLSSMGFIPLSYAF
-378 TSLALAAGLPI
+378 TSIALAIGIPI
-389 VTIMKSGAIAVI
+389 VTVMKSGAIAVI

>member
-1 MEELQQKEVATPQE
+1 MEELQQNKSALEG
-15 EVSVPLLKNTNF
+15 SGKPLLKNTNF
-27 LFLWTATLCSS
+27 LFLWAATLFSS

-71 PRLIFMIVG
+71 PRLIFMIIG
-80 GAIADKFPKKNIM
+80 GALADKFPKKNIM
-93 FYSNIVRALLVSA
+93 FYSNIIRAILVA
-106 ILTWFIVGDVTLYT
+106 TILTWFIVGDVTLYT

-139 GSILPELVEKHQLTQ
+139 GSILPELVEKSRLTQ
-154 ANSLTHMSN
+154 ANSLTQMTN

-175 ILIKFSNYETIFS
+175 ILIKFTNYETIFS
-188 ITILLLILAAI
+188 ITILLLIIAAI
-199 LVQKIQMTLQ
+199 LVQKIQFTVP
-209 QEKKEE
+209 EKNETDKG
-215 KSMFTSIK
+215 MFTSIK
-223 EGILYVKE
+223 EGISYVKE

-265 HGDSLH
+265 HGDSLQ
-271 FSYLEAAVGSG
+271 FSYLEASVGGG
-282 MAVGAVIV
+282 MAIGAVIV
-290 GLRNISRRRG
+290 GLKNINRRRG
-300 LFCIVMMLLSGM
+300 LFCIIMMLLSGV
-312 FFFILNFSTEL
+312 FFLSINFSTVL
-323 WHALLA
+323 WQALLA
-329 GACYGM
+329 GMFYGI

-364 MLTSMGFIPLSYAF
+364 MLSSMGFIPLSYAF
-378 TSLALAAGLPI
+378 TSLALGIGIPI
-389 VTIMKSGAIAVI
+389 VTVMKSGAIAVI

>member
-1 MEELQQKEVATPQE
+1 MEELQQNKTALEG
-15 EVSVPLLKNTNF
+15 SGKPLLKNTNF
-27 LFLWTATLCSS
+27 LFLWAATLFSS

-58 EASLGI
+58 EASLGV

-80 GAIADKFPKKNIM
+80 GAVADKFPKKNIM
-93 FYSNIVRALLVSA
+93 FYSNIIRAILVA
-106 ILTWFIVGDVTLYT
+106 TILTWFIVGDVTLYT

-139 GSILPELVEKHQLTQ
+139 GSILPELVEKSRLTQ
-154 ANSLTHMSN
+154 ANSLTQMTN

-175 ILIKFSNYETIFS
+175 ILIKFTNYETIFS
-188 ITILLLILAAI
+188 ITILLLVVAAI
-199 LVQKIQMTLQ
+199 LVQKIQFTMPEQKDTD
-209 QEKKEE
+209 KG
-215 KSMFTSIK
+215 MFTSIK

-265 HGDSLH
+265 HGDSLQ
-271 FSYLEAAVGSG
+271 FSYLEASVGGG
-282 MAVGAVIV
+282 MAIGAIIV
-290 GLRNISRRRG
+290 GLKNINRRRG
-300 LFCIVMMLLSGM
+300 LFCIIMMLLSGI
-312 FFFILNFSTEL
+312 FFLAINFSTVL
-323 WHALLA
+323 WQALLA
-329 GACYGM
+329 GMFYGI

-364 MLTSMGFIPLSYAF
+364 MLSSMGFIPLSYAF
-378 TSLALAAGLPI
+378 TSIALAIGIPI
-389 VTIMKSGAIAVI
+389 VTVMKSGAIAVI

>member
-1 MEELQQKEVATPQE
+1 MEELQQNKSALEG
-15 EVSVPLLKNTNF
+15 SGKPLLKNTNF
-27 LFLWTATLCSS
+27 LFLWAATLFSS

-71 PRLIFMIVG
+71 PRLIFMIIG
-80 GAIADKFPKKNIM
+80 GALADKFPKKNIM
-93 FYSNIVRALLVSA
+93 FYSNIIRAILVA
-106 ILTWFIVGDVTLYT
+106 TILTWFIVGDVTLYT

-139 GSILPELVEKHQLTQ
+139 GSILPELVEKSRLTQ
-154 ANSLTHMSN
+154 ANSLTQMTN

-175 ILIKFSNYETIFS
+175 ILIKFTNYETIFS
-188 ITILLLILAAI
+188 ITILLLIIAAI
-199 LVQKIQMTLQ
+199 LVQKIQFTVP
-209 QEKKEE
+209 EKNETDKD
-215 KSMFTSIK
+215 MFTSIK

-265 HGDSLH
+265 HGDSLQ
-271 FSYLEAAVGSG
+271 FSYLEASVGGG
-282 MAVGAVIV
+282 MAIGAVIV
-290 GLRNISRRRG
+290 GLKNINRRRG
-300 LFCIVMMLLSGM
+300 LFCIIMMLLSGV
-312 FFFILNFSTEL
+312 FFLAINFSTVL
-323 WHALLA
+323 WQALLA
-329 GACYGM
+329 GMFYGI

-364 MLTSMGFIPLSYAF
+364 MLSSMGFIPLSYAF
-378 TSLALAAGLPI
+378 TSLALGIGIPI
-389 VTIMKSGAIAVI
+389 VTVMKSGAIAVI